1 LLSGIARTSW
11 QSGKSAI
18 VSARQ
23 RCRDCRTN
31 ATRTEAVNVARLDY
45 IEKRIGAL
53 DQRLKSE
60 FPDYAALVS
69 PTPLSVADVQA
80 LIGRDEALVLFLDT
94 PEWEPTPEETF
105 VWVVTKS
112 DLNLGALQPWYSCA
126 QSGKVWI

>member
-1 LLSGIARTSW
+1 
-11 QSGKSAI
+11 
-18 VSARQ
+18 
-23 RCRDCRTN
+23 
-31 ATRTEAVNVARLDY
+31 
-45 IEKRIGAL
+45 
-53 DQRLKSE
+53 LKSE